1 MPEPVVPA
9 KTKNPKRVAA
19 GRANRAL
26 RGPVGLLTRERLS
39 RAAIRNQPWL
49 HSTGPRT
56 QAGKKKSAQN
66 GRRRG
71 CRASVQMP
79 MSIFTQRAQFLQAM
93 IQSVKQK
100 QSGAGQPAPTDWN
113 KLLVEQLS
121 GQARELT
128 GAPASRSRADPG
140 TDQ

>member
-1 MPEPVVPA
+1 MPEPVVSG

-39 RAAIRNQPWL
+39 RAAIRTQPWL

-66 GRRRG
+66 GCRRG
-71 CRASVQMP
+71 GRASVQMP
-79 MSIFTQRAQFLQAM
+79 MSIFTQRALFLQSM
-93 IQSVKQK
+93 IHSVKQR
-100 QSGAGQPAPTDWN
+100 QSGAGQPVTSDWN
-113 KLLVEQLS
+113 RMLVEQLS

-128 GAPASRSRADPG
+128 VAPSNP
-140 TDQ
+140 